1 MSPTPRKHFRVVSS
15 SGFEAFVFPTDN
27 KSASGGAACP
37 LTYPDFHKHVFLW
50 IRAKLRA
57 RLLKGK
63 GISDAIPI
71 RRLVMKRAYWGWG
84 VLLLVGML
92 AVWPSHLRAQGEF
105 EQVTGKAFDGA
116 VPDQFYLETDA
127 IPVQKRN
134 AAFLRTPAG
143 SHILFGLLDTSGY
156 SSRVQTKYKG
166 MIITEGK
173 VSLGGETL
181 AVGSYGFGLVTPA
194 ATSNEDAK
202 FIIYNQAGEKVTEFA
217 AKKDTQLKQPVPL
230 QVVIEKGGTARLY
243 LGRYWIELK

>member
-1 MSPTPRKHFRVVSS
+1 
-15 SGFEAFVFPTDN
+15 
-27 KSASGGAACP
+27 
-37 LTYPDFHKHVFLW
+37 
-50 IRAKLRA
+50 
-57 RLLKGK
+57 
-63 GISDAIPI
+63 
-71 RRLVMKRAYWGWG
+71 MKRAYWGWG

-92 AVWPSHLRAQGEF
+92 AVWPSHLRAQSEF

-116 VPDQFYLETDA
+116 VPDQFYLETNA

-173 VSLGGETL
+173 VSVEGAKLS
-181 AVGSYGFGLVTPA
+181 VGSYGFGVEIPSDT
-194 ATSNEDAK
+194 TSDEAAK
-202 FIIYNQAGEKVTEFA
+202 FILYNQAGEKLAVFA
-217 AKKDTQLKQPVPL
+217 AKKDPQLKQPVPL